1 MAQVSILVARNP
13 LIRSTLDGVR
23 KVAEFETNAE
33 SAEAS
38 EHGDKESLAQR
49 SKGLLD
55 ASLRRLVLFVSFGPG
70 VLGFLW
76 LIGRILKPS
85 R

>member
-1 MAQVSILVARNP
+1 M
-13 LIRSTLDGVR
+13 
-23 KVAEFETNAE
+23 AEFEPNADGANATDE
-33 SAEAS
+33 DE
-38 EHGDKESLAQR
+38 KESLSER
-49 SKGLLD
+49 SKGWMNATLK
-55 ASLRRLVLFVSFGPG
+55 RIVLFVSFGPG

>member
-1 MAQVSILVARNP
+1 M
-13 LIRSTLDGVR
+13 
-23 KVAEFETNAE
+23 AEFET
-33 SAEAS
+33 SADGANVSDEQ
-38 EHGDKESLAQR
+38 EKESLSER
-49 SKGLLD
+49 SKGWMN
-55 ASLRRLVLFVSFGPG
+55 ASLKRVVLFISFGPG

>member
-1 MAQVSILVARNP
+1 M
-13 LIRSTLDGVR
+13 
-23 KVAEFETNAE
+23 AEFETNPE

-38 EHGDKESLAQR
+38 EDGDKESLAHR

-55 ASLRRLVLFVSFGPG
+55 ASLKRLVLFVSFGPG